1 MSSTRAVAWIGCL
14 GLAAAMGIG
23 RFAFTPML
31 PPMLAEGRLVLD
43 QGSALALANYL
54 GYFAGAVAAALHPAD
69 AGRRARLGLALIALT
84 TLGMGW
90 AEGMPAWWALRFASG
105 VASAMVLVGVSAW
118 ALPRLTA
125 GGAAGRAGIVYAG
138 VGLGITLAGLLVLLG
153 KAAGLG
159 SGTTWLALGVLASL
173 ATLAAWPTLAPAA
186 PASPTFGAAAASP
199 APPRWRA
206 TAPLLLAYGAMGYG
220 YIIPATYLPTLAQR
234 QLDPAWFGWIWPAF
248 GLAAAASTWFVAG
261 WLRHRAP
268 RSQWRWAQTAMA
280 LGVAAPLLHDGGLA
294 LASSAVLVG
303 GSFMV
308 VTMAGMQEARRIGGG
323 AALMAAMTAAFALGQ
338 IAGPWSVSRFTGA
351 GFAVGPSIAA
361 VLWLVLGVGLLW
373 LAPRPADRD

>member
-1 MSSTRAVAWIGCL
+1 MASAHAVAWTGCL

-54 GYFAGAVAAALHPAD
+54 GYFAGAVVAALHPAD

-90 AEGMPAWWALRFASG
+90 AEGMEVWWALRFASG

-125 GGAAGRAGIVYAG
+125 AGVPGRAGIVYAG
-138 VGLGITLAGLLVLLG
+138 VGLGITLAGVLVLG
-153 KAAGLG
+153 NAAAGLG
-159 SGTTWLALGVLASL
+159 SGPAWLALGALASL
-173 ATLAAWPTLAPAA
+173 AALLAWPALASPSQ
-186 PASPTFGAAAASP
+186 ASPTSGAVASP
-199 APPRWRA
+199 GPPSVRA
-206 TAPLLLAYGAMGYG
+206 IAPLLLAYGAMGYG

-248 GLAAAASTWFVAG
+248 GLAAAASTWIVAG
-261 WLRHRAP
+261 RLRHQAP
-268 RSQWRWAQTAMA
+268 RSLWRWAQAAMA
-280 LGVAAPLLHDGGLA
+280 LGVGAPLLHDGALA
-294 LASSAVLVG
+294 LTASAVLVG

-323 AALMAAMTAAFALGQ
+323 ATLMAAMTASFALGQ

-373 LAPRPADRD
+373 QAPRPGDRD